1 MEISITERLGHI
13 TVRDDYETIDDS
25 VYNAR
30 VLSTVHDNVTMETS
44 SLLFPKMDPDGNYRI
59 VALDSIDE
67 DELYPYNSSKWVRK
81 DVSATVVFTTRKKTS
96 VNGVE
101 GELIVSMRGSVFLK
115 IHRPQFAI
123 PENIQ
128 QELATGIMAW
138 GDVMVKSI
146 RSIVYGACQAED
158 TKLPD
163 ETKSKRRRCTYAA
176 RREEAK
182 RLREELRGLE
192 SEVTVLKY
200 RSGHGSYVDP
210 ELQQVEMEN
219 GKLSQTAR
227 KQHLEVAKGQSAM
240 SRCLGTQQSH
250 PLYTRICLP
259 KDWGKRRNKLVSIRE
274 EKLRNAY
281 DFVMDP
287 RHYVDPA
294 KAQYCDERFE
304 TTEGDFCGVRF
315 ETVQFSGVKSLQQV
329 YDAAVYYLTNMEIS
343 ITECLGH
350 ITVRDDYETIN
361 GSVYNARVLSTVL
374 DNVTMETSSLL
385 FPKMD
390 PDGKYG
396 MVVLD
401 SIDQDELYPYNS
413 AERVRKDVSATA
425 VFTVGK
431 DDTGELVVT
440 MRRAAFLKI
449 HRPQFSLSEDALQ
462 ELAMGIMAWGDVML
476 KTVRSM
482 VYGSTQNAV

>member
-1 MEISITERLGHI
+1 MDPKRFVDIDKTTYSDELFESPEGDFCGIRFE
-13 TVRDDYETIDDS
+13 TVQFPGVKS
-25 VYNAR
+25 LQQVYDAAYSRQCYNGNKLPF
-30 VLSTVHDNVTMETS
+30 VSKNG
-44 SLLFPKMDPDGNYRI
+44 PDGNYRI

-146 RSIVYGACQAED
+146 RSIVYGACQ
-158 TKLPD
+158 
-163 ETKSKRRRCTYAA
+163 
-176 RREEAK
+176 
-182 RLREELRGLE
+182 
-192 SEVTVLKY
+192 VLKY

-240 SRCLGTQQSH
+240 RDPAISPT
-250 PLYTRICLP
+250 YTRICLP

-315 ETVQFSGVKSLQQV
+315 ETVQFSWSQV
-329 YDAAVYYLTNMEIS
+329 TPASYDAAVYYLTNMEIS

-449 HRPQFSLSEDALQ
+449 DRPQFSLSEDALQ

-482 VYGSTQNAV
+482 VYGST